1 MPNLAYMFMGGLQA
15 QQLPEKQQQ
24 VHGFQQ
30 PFSFAQTNM
39 RAGGGYGW
47 GLKPFQNPCL
57 PRFPPPALW
66 RCWQPQRSSQAAA
79 PDGW

>member
-30 PFSFAQTNM
+30 PFSFAQTTM

-47 GLKPFQNPCL
+47 GSKPFQNPCL
-57 PRFPPPALW
+57 PRVPYPSPLALL
-66 RCWQPQRSSQAAA
+66 AAA
-79 PDGW
+79 AQLTGCSA